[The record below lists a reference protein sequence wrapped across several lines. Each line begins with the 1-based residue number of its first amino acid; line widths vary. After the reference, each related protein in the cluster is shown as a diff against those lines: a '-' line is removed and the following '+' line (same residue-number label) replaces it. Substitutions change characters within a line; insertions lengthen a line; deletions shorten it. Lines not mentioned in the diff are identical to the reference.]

1 MGKDYR
7 HTIEAKCKKRIEN
20 WNDAPI
26 NMKKKWN
33 RHNFYKQYRKNIV
46 ELRDKLF
53 LKSHKNDSC
62 GLNIH

>member
-1 MGKDYR
+1 MGKDRR
-7 HTIEAKCKKRIEN
+7 HTIEAKCKRGINN

-33 RHNFYKQYRKNIV
+33 RRNFFKRYKKELV

-53 LKSHKNDSC
+53 LKLHKI
-62 GLNIH
+62 GE